1 MASCTLAAPV
11 PGADAIVS
19 LRHRL
24 REDPRFAEALH
35 HTATTMEAAQLC
47 QAAGLMVTPEQIW
60 RQRGT
65 LFADG
70 LPTWRG

>member
-1 MASCTLAAPV
+1 MASCALAAPV
-11 PGADAIVS
+11 SGAESIHR

-35 HTATTMEAAQLC
+35 HTASTMDAAQLC
-47 QAAGLMVTPEQIW
+47 QAAGLTVTPEQIW

-70 LPTWRG
+70 QPTWRG